1 MSTEERVRV
10 RVRRKR
16 TLRRRFT
23 KPFRRLGE
31 VSRVRAG
38 IVVVMILAAA
48 GGAAALVLLLNGP
61 RPEGAPAPS
70 SPPLAL
76 GPHGLAPAAASASPG
91 VALTTRLIIPTVGI
105 DLPVVQGDGVSV
117 PVNLALHYPGTDQ
130 PGGGSNALYYAH
142 ARPGMFQGI
151 YNLHKGDEIRAVRSD
166 GTEQDYHV
174 SGTEYVAYND
184 LSVLKPTPYDQV
196 TLLTCTS
203 YDPTTPRYIVIG
215 LPGNDSS

>member
-1 MSTEERVRV
+1 METGTRV

-16 TLRRRFT
+16 SALRRFT
-23 KPFRRLGE
+23 KPFRRI
-31 VSRVRAG
+31 VAQSRMKVA
-38 IVVVMILAAA
+38 VASMTVLAAA
-48 GGAAALVLLLNGP
+48 GGAAALALLLSGP
-61 RPEGAPAPS
+61 RPEPAVAA

-76 GPHGLAPAAASASPG
+76 SNHGLRPINLVSPAG
-91 VALTTRLIIPTVGI
+91 VAVTTRLVIPTVGI
-105 DLPVVQGDGVSV
+105 DLSVVQGDGVSV

-151 YNLHKGDEIRAVRSD
+151 YQLHKGDEIRAIRAD

-174 SGTEYVAYND
+174 AAMEYVPYND
-184 LSVLKPTPYDQV
+184 LSVLKATPYDQI

-203 YDPTTPRYIVIG
+203 YNPTTPRYIVIG
-215 LPGNDSS
+215 LPGAGSS

>member
-10 RVRRKR
+10 RRKR
-16 TLRRRFT
+16 SLKRRLT
-23 KPFRRLGE
+23 KPFRRLAS
-31 VSRVRAG
+31 VSRLKAG
-38 IVVVMILAAA
+38 IVVAMVLAAA
-48 GGAAALVLLLNGP
+48 GGAAALVLLLSGP
-61 RPEGAPAPS
+61 RAETAPQPS

-76 GPHGLAPAAASASPG
+76 GPHGLRPVAPSAAPG

-117 PVNLALHYPGTDQ
+117 PLNLALHYPGTDQ

-142 ARPGMFQGI
+142 ARPGMFQAI
-151 YNLHKGDEIRAVRSD
+151 YNLHKGDEIRALRAD
-166 GTEQDYHV
+166 GTEQDYRV

-184 LSVLKPTPYDQV
+184 LSVLKPTPYDQI

-215 LPGNDSS
+215 LPGEAGSS